1 MLSKCGKGET
11 SVERM
16 IAVVGWSI
24 STLRPLMFGVA
35 PFNPILGETH
45 HVSTASLNVL
55 LEQVK
60 YLFKIFI
67 LNVNI
72 LTQIAS
78 NSIA

>member
-45 HVSTASLNVL
+45 HVSRASLNVL